1 MKYSKGKDAHYKCLR
16 IQNYIK
22 SDKLTTDQKSLLH
35 QLRFRMINIRDN
47 YKNMYQDV
55 NCLWCEEVENS
66 EHLLNCSKLI
76 ENCPELYN
84 DNVVKFE
91 DVYSDEL
98 VKQTRATI
106 LYEKVLKVR
115 EELLREREVQS
126 E

>member
-1 MKYSKGKDAHYKCLR
+1 
-16 IQNYIK
+16 
-22 SDKLTTDQKSLLH
+22 
-35 QLRFRMINIRDN
+35 
-47 YKNMYQDV
+47 MYQDV
-55 NCLWCEEVENS
+55 NCLWCEEAENS
-66 EHLLNCSKLI
+66 EHLLSCSKLI

-115 EELLREREVQS
+115 EELLKEREVQS
-126 E
+126 A